1 MPDSFS
7 QNPVNPEVLSA
18 MVDGEAHP
26 HEFDGACSAWKDQP
40 DLRATWHTYHLI
52 GDVMRSEDLAL
63 TSPGGAFLQGFRAR
77 LAQEPVVLAPTS
89 SSRGSNVNHPAQAVQ
104 PVALPLR
111 RRTWA
116 GPMAVAAGFV
126 MVVGAL
132 LAGQTVPNGSASMA
146 DASLAFAPRQ
156 MAVGTWGIVDSA
168 SVRSEGLMALGASFS
183 QPDSAVLT
191 RGTQVDPMLPDHLA
205 APRGDGSFAGQGTL
219 TSPFVLAGR

>member
-1 MPDSFS
+1 MPDRFS
-7 QNPVNPEVLSA
+7 QNPINTEVLSA
-18 MVDGEAHP
+18 MVDGEAHAN
-26 HEFDGACSAWKDQP
+26 EFDGACSAWKDQA

-52 GDVMRSEDLAL
+52 GDVMRSEVLAL
-63 TSPGGAFLQGFRAR
+63 TSPGGAFLQGFRER

-89 SSRGSNVNHPAQAVQ
+89 SSRDFRVNHTSQTVQ

-132 LAGQTVPNGSASMA
+132 LTGQTVPNGPASMA
-146 DASLAFAPRQ
+146 DASSAFAPRPV
-156 MAVGTWGIVDSA
+156 AVGTWGSVDSA
-168 SVRSEGLMALGASFS
+168 VRADGLMALGASFS

-219 TSPFVLAGR
+219 TSPFVFAGR